1 MNNNRNSNKSNSPC
15 SKNGIECQKIKEVIQ
30 NYNKFVIT
38 SHVNPDGDSLGC
50 ELSLARFLKMLCKSV
65 TILNHNETPKF
76 YEFLDPNK
84 ELNKFNADIHQNVIL
99 NAEVIIIVDTNQ
111 SDRLRS
117 LEPYV
122 LKSKAVKVIIDH
134 HLEAGDFADYYL
146 IDEDATSTAEIL
158 YNLLLSIDSDIIDHS
173 IAQPLYTAIM
183 TDTGSF
189 RFPRTDTETHQIIAD
204 LLQHDV
210 DPTAVYSHI
219 YESWTLGR
227 MRLLGEILYTMN
239 TEYNGKLAYVVA
251 TQKMFEQT
259 GTTEVET
266 DNFTNYPMSV
276 EGVVVGLLFNE
287 IDDGI
292 KISFRSK
299 GDIPINELAKEFG
312 GGGHKNAAGARL
324 FNVKIENLIEE
335 VILKAG
341 KYLT

>member
-1 MNNNRNSNKSNSPC
+1 MNNYRNFNKSNSPC
-15 SKNGIECQKIKEVIQ
+15 SENNAECQNIKEVIQ
-30 NYNKFVIT
+30 NHHKFVIT

-50 ELSLARFLKMLCKSV
+50 ELSLARFLTKLGKSV
-65 TILNHNETPKF
+65 RIFNHNETPKF
-76 YEFLDPNK
+76 YEFLDPDKQIDKYKAETHK
-84 ELNKFNADIHQNVIL
+84 EFITD
-99 NAEVIIIVDTNQ
+99 AEVIFVVDTNQ

-117 LEPYV
+117 LESSV
-122 LKSKAVKVIIDH
+122 LQSKAIKVIIDH
-134 HLEAGDFADYYL
+134 HLEAGNFADHYL
-146 IDEDATSTAEIL
+146 IDTDATSTAEIL
-158 YNLLLSIDSDIIDHS
+158 YQLFVSINENLLDHS

-204 LLQHDV
+204 LLQYNV
-210 DPTAVYSHI
+210 DPTAVYSQI
-219 YESWTLGR
+219 YESWSLGR
-227 MRLLGEILYTMN
+227 MRLLGEILDSMK
-239 TEYNGKLAYVVA
+239 TEYNGKLAYIVA

-287 IDDGI
+287 LDDGI

-299 GDIPINELAKEFG
+299 GDIPMNELAKEFG

-324 FNVKIENLIEE
+324 FKVKIEEMIND
-335 VILKAG
+335 VIKQAG
-341 KYLT
+341 KYLK

>member
-1 MNNNRNSNKSNSPC
+1 
-15 SKNGIECQKIKEVIQ
+15 
-30 NYNKFVIT
+30 VIT

-50 ELSLARFLKMLCKSV
+50 ELSLARFLKKLGKSV

-84 ELNKFNADIHQNVIL
+84 ELNKFNADIHQNIIL

-134 HLEAGDFADYYL
+134 HLEAGNFADHYL

-158 YNLLLSIDSDIIDHS
+158 YNLLLSINSKIINHS

-189 RFPRTDTETHQIIAD
+189 RFPRTDTETHQIISE

-210 DPTAVYSHI
+210 DPTEVYSKV
-219 YESWTLGR
+219 YESWSLGR
-227 MRLLGEILYTMN
+227 MLLLGEILDSMKTIYD
-239 TEYNGKLAYVVA
+239 GKLAYIVA

-259 GTTEVET
+259 GTKEVET

-335 VILKAG
+335 VIMKAG